1 MRFFSFFEYGIS
13 SALGRTLDLLC
24 KVVDTTSPTLS
35 IWQCPPRCQHV
46 ESRARW
52 MLAVTSCCSAAQRK
66 VFPHRPTPGRS
77 WTRCPG
83 CRTTPCKVLQTSW
96 PSEFPFAPPLLVNLT
111 HITELRLSN
120 NPTIS
125 ATCHVPGPNYCPPKG
140 PPPPSPLILL
150 RGDDGWM
157 VVFQTMW
164 TCEWVNDV
172 CGINPDEFAYVV
184 FFYVLPHSLMLNTN
198 SCPLI
203 PNTEPVR
210 SAVAVLL
217 LIQPSGELARTQLH
231 SERLV
236 FSIRKQCG
244 LSFLFQL
251 CSLHSQIIFIT
262 SYTLCLYTTGQYRK
276 SIADSRTKIKLKTPP
291 HT

>member
-1 MRFFSFFEYGIS
+1 MRFFSFFEYEIS
-13 SALGRTLDLLC
+13 SAMGRTLDLLC

-96 PSEFPFAPPLLVNLT
+96 PSEFPFAPPSLVNLT
-111 HITELRLSN
+111 HIAELRLSN

-140 PPPPSPLILL
+140 PPPSTPTDPAEGWWWMDGSDSNHVNLWMSVYVRTVFVESTQMNLRMWCFFMFFLILSCWIPTL
-150 RGDDGWM
+150 AHLSKHLQFFSISCGCTASNSAKR
-157 VVFQTMW
+157 
-164 TCEWVNDV
+164 WVNTH
-172 CGINPDEFAYVV
+172 PA
-184 FFYVLPHSLMLNTN
+184 
-198 SCPLI
+198 PL
-203 PNTEPVR
+203 
-210 SAVAVLL
+210 
-217 LIQPSGELARTQLH
+217 
-231 SERLV
+231 
-236 FSIRKQCG
+236 RKFG
-244 LSFLFQL
+244 FQ
-251 CSLHSQIIFIT
+251 H
-262 SYTLCLYTTGQYRK
+262 
-276 SIADSRTKIKLKTPP
+276 
-291 HT
+291 